1 MQLYDIDGNIKVKGH
16 GLWNKKK
23 SPLIIKGYIFP
34 TGSDIFM
41 IPELKIP

>member
-1 MQLYDIDGNIKVKGH
+1 MTLMAALRSKVMDFEI
-16 GLWNKKK
+16 KK

-41 IPELKIP
+41 IPGLKIP